1 MSIKNIN
8 ILLLSIYIILF
19 IIFVIF
25 KMYLYCIISI
35 HFILLVI
42 SMLMSSYYKNDINIS
57 KSKKTSVSHIK
68 LG

>member
-1 MSIKNIN
+1 MNPKTIN
-8 ILLLSIYIILF
+8 VLLLSIYIILF
-19 IIFVIF
+19 IIFVIL

-42 SMLMSSYYKNDINIS
+42 SILISSFLNKDTNLS
-57 KSKKTSVSHIK
+57 KSKKTSGSHIK